1 MNDIILKP
9 ILTEKMADLGER
21 LNRYAFEVNSK
32 SNKIEI
38 KNAIENAYGVNVKA
52 VNTMKQGGGK
62 RKMKYTNKGVS
73 FQRTK
78 LIKKAIVTLEAV
90 SYTHLRAHETS

>member
-62 RKMKYTNKGVS
+62 RKMKYTNRGVS
-73 FQRTK
+73 FQKTK
-78 LIKKAIVTLEAV
+78 LIKKAIVTLEEGDTIDL
-90 SYTHLRAHETS
+90 YENI

>member
-1 MNDIILKP
+1 MDNIIIKP

-21 LNRYAFEVNSK
+21 LNRYAFEVNTNA
-32 SNKIEI
+32 NKIQI
-38 KNAIENAYGVNVKA
+38 KNAVEIAYGVNVQA
-52 VNTMKQGGGK
+52 VNTMKHGGGK

-78 LIKKAIVTLEAV
+78 LVKKAIVTLDKGDSIDLYENI
-90 SYTHLRAHETS
+90 

>member
-32 SNKIEI
+32 ANKIEI

-52 VNTMKQGGGK
+52 VNTMKHGGGK
-62 RKMKYTNKGVS
+62 RKMKYTNRGVS
-73 FQRTK
+73 FQKTK
-78 LIKKAIVTLEAV
+78 LIKKAIVTLEEGDTIDL
-90 SYTHLRAHETS
+90 YENI

>member
-62 RKMKYTNKGVS
+62 RKMKYTNRGVS

-78 LIKKAIVTLEAV
+78 LIKKAIVTLEEGD
-90 SYTHLRAHETS
+90 SIDLYENI

>member
-9 ILTEKMADLGER
+9 ILTEKMAALGER

-78 LIKKAIVTLEAV
+78 LIKKAIVTLEEGDTIDL
-90 SYTHLRAHETS
+90 YENI

>member
-38 KNAIENAYGVNVKA
+38 KNAIENAYGVYVKA

-62 RKMKYTNKGVS
+62 RKMKYTNRGVS

-78 LIKKAIVTLEAV
+78 LIKKAIVTLEEGDTIDL
-90 SYTHLRAHETS
+90 YENI

>member
-38 KNAIENAYGVNVKA
+38 KNAIESAYGVNVKA

-62 RKMKYTNKGVS
+62 RKMKYTNRGVS

-78 LIKKAIVTLEAV
+78 LIKKAIVTLEEGDTIDL
-90 SYTHLRAHETS
+90 YENI

>member
-21 LNRYAFEVNSK
+21 LNRYAFEVNGK
-32 SNKIEI
+32 ANKIEI

-52 VNTMKQGGGK
+52 VNTMKHGGGK
-62 RKMKYTNKGVS
+62 SKMKYTNRGVS

-78 LIKKAIVTLEAV
+78 LIKKAIVTLEEGDTIDL
-90 SYTHLRAHETS
+90 YENI

>member
-21 LNRYAFEVNSK
+21 LNRYAFEVDSNA
-32 SNKIEI
+32 NKIEI

-52 VNTMKQGGGK
+52 VNTMRHGGGK
-62 RKMKYTNKGVS
+62 RKMKYTNRGVS
-73 FQRTK
+73 FQRNK
-78 LIKKAIVTLEAV
+78 LIKKAIVTLEEGDTIDL
-90 SYTHLRAHETS
+90 YENI

>member
-38 KNAIENAYGVNVKA
+38 KNAIESAYGVNVKA

-78 LIKKAIVTLEAV
+78 LIKKAIVTLEEGDTIDL
-90 SYTHLRAHETS
+90 YENI

>member
-21 LNRYAFEVNSK
+21 LNRYAFEVNNK
-32 SNKIEI
+32 ANKIEI

-52 VNTMKQGGGK
+52 VNTMKHGGGK
-62 RKMKYTNKGVS
+62 RKMKYTNRGVS

-78 LIKKAIVTLEAV
+78 LIKKAIVTLEEGDTIDL
-90 SYTHLRAHETS
+90 YENI

>member
-21 LNRYAFEVNSK
+21 LNRYAFEVDSNA
-32 SNKIEI
+32 NKIEI

-52 VNTMKQGGGK
+52 VNTIMHGGGK
-62 RKMKYTNKGVS
+62 RKMKYTNRGVS
-73 FQRTK
+73 FQRNK
-78 LIKKAIVTLEAV
+78 LIKKAIVTLEEGDTIDL
-90 SYTHLRAHETS
+90 YENI

>member
-52 VNTMKQGGGK
+52 INTMKQGGGK

-78 LIKKAIVTLEAV
+78 LIKKAIVTLEEGDTIDL
-90 SYTHLRAHETS
+90 YENI

>member
-73 FQRTK
+73 FQRNK
-78 LIKKAIVTLEAV
+78 LIKKAIVTLEEGDTIDL
-90 SYTHLRAHETS
+90 YENI

>member
-38 KNAIENAYGVNVKA
+38 KNAIEKAYGVNVKA

-62 RKMKYTNKGVS
+62 RKMKYTNRGVS

-78 LIKKAIVTLEAV
+78 LIKKAIVTLEEGDTIDL
-90 SYTHLRAHETS
+90 YENI

>member
-38 KNAIENAYGVNVKA
+38 KNAIENTYGVNVKA

-78 LIKKAIVTLEAV
+78 LIKKAIVTLEEGDTIDL
-90 SYTHLRAHETS
+90 YENI

>member
-38 KNAIENAYGVNVKA
+38 KMID
-52 VNTMKQGGGK
+52 
-62 RKMKYTNKGVS
+62 
-73 FQRTK
+73 
-78 LIKKAIVTLEAV
+78 LIKRLLNSIKC
-90 SYTHLRAHETS
+90 

>member
-1 MNDIILKP
+1 MDNIIIKP

-32 SNKIEI
+32 ANKIEI

-52 VNTMKQGGGK
+52 VNTMKHGGGK
-62 RKMKYTNKGVS
+62 RKMKYTNRGVS

-78 LIKKAIVTLEAV
+78 LIKKAIVTLEEGDTIDL
-90 SYTHLRAHETS
+90 YENI

>member
-21 LNRYAFEVNSK
+21 LNRYAFEDNSN

-62 RKMKYTNKGVS
+62 RKMKYTNRGVS

-78 LIKKAIVTLEAV
+78 LIKKAIVTLEEGDTIDL
-90 SYTHLRAHETS
+90 YENI

>member
-38 KNAIENAYGVNVKA
+38 KNASENAYGVNVKA

-78 LIKKAIVTLEAV
+78 LIKKAIVTLEEGDTIDL
-90 SYTHLRAHETS
+90 YENI

>member
-21 LNRYAFEVNSK
+21 LNRYAFEVDGK

-78 LIKKAIVTLEAV
+78 LIKKAIVTLEEGDTIDL
-90 SYTHLRAHETS
+90 YENI